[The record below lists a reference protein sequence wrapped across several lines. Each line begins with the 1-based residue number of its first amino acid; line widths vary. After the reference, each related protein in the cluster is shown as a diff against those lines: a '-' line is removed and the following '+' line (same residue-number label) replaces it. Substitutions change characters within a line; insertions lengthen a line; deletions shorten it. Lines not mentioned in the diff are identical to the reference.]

1 MGCRTLCEREAPSP
15 CGDSS
20 EGYGPGMDFYSKRPP
35 LVADERTQLTGWLDL
50 QRALVRRKLG
60 GLAEADEHRV
70 VLVESPMMTPA
81 GLVSHMRWTEHCWFN
96 VVFLGESSAD
106 NPQFQKEPKDADM
119 RVDGVPLAQ
128 LLGEFEAQFAQSNE
142 IVAGHSLD
150 DVGKDQVHA
159 DVAVDPAPHGRGDC
173 AARRAP
179 GHHARAARR
188 QEGVLQFGAIGR
200 SGQFGWFGPALAL
213 SSPSR

>member
-1 MGCRTLCEREAPSP
+1 
-15 CGDSS
+15 
-20 EGYGPGMDFYSKRPP
+20 MDFYSKRPP
-35 LVADERTQLTGWLDL
+35 LVADERTQLMGWLDL
-50 QRALVRRKLG
+50 QRLLVRRKLE

-70 VLVESPMMTPA
+70 VLPESPMMTRA
-81 GLVSHMRWTEHCWFN
+81 GLVPHMRWTEQCWFN
-96 VVFLGESSAD
+96 VIFLGESSAD

-173 AARRAP
+173 AAHRAP
-179 GHHARAARR
+179 RRHARAARR

-200 SGQFGWFGPALAL
+200 S
-213 SSPSR
+213 SSSAGSDLPSP

>member
-1 MGCRTLCEREAPSP
+1 MTGQRSSTTLWVARLYCEREASSP

-50 QRALVRRKLG
+50 QRALVRRKLE

-70 VLVESPMMTPA
+70 VLPESPMMTPA

-96 VVFLGESSAD
+96 VIFLGESSTD
-106 NPQFQKEPKDADM
+106 NPQLQQEPKDADM

-150 DVGKDQVHA
+150 DVGKDQEFTPTLRWILLHMVEET
-159 DVAVDPAPHGRGDC
+159 
-173 AARRAP
+173 ARHV
-179 GHHARAARR
+179 GHLDIMR
-188 QEGVLQFGAIGR
+188 ELLDGKKGYY
-200 SGQFGWFGPALAL
+200 
-213 SSPSR
+213 SSVR